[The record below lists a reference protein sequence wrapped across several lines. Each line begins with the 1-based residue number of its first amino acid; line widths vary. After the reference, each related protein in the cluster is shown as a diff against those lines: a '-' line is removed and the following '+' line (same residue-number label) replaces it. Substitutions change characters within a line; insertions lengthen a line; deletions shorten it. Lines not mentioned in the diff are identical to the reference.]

1 MFRIILILFI
11 LTSYP
16 VQAYMG
22 PGMAG
27 GLIATTI
34 GIVVAIFAAL
44 FGILYFPIKRFLKNK
59 KQKKTNEKE

>member
-34 GIVVAIFAAL
+34 GIVVAIFAA
-44 FGILYFPIKRFLKNK
+44 
-59 KQKKTNEKE
+59 